1 MGNLLAESLKSERY
15 FGCPITTLRPSA
27 LVELGRA
34 MAHHG
39 LLVERVR
46 EFVTYVASEV
56 GTLPTSIGSKEAIKL
71 FPFVITSIQPAFS
84 ANERRFLG
92 TALKSVSKAEEALDR
107 FRYSSWGVSNGND
120 KKFSRSEHRKYKGL
134 GCRSDQT
141 DYTVNSLHKLA
152 MEISLAI
159 KHICKVEGILSN
171 RISEESHSLRKK
183 IDRRLAR
190 KVR

>member
-1 MGNLLAESLKSERY
+1 MGDLLSESLQSERY
-15 FGCPITTLRPSA
+15 YACPTTTLRPSA

-56 GTLPTSIGSKEAIKL
+56 RTLPPSIGSKESIKL
-71 FPFVITSIQPAFS
+71 LPFVITSIQPAFS
-84 ANERRFLG
+84 ANERHLLH
-92 TALKSVSKAEEALDR
+92 TALKSVTMAEEVLDR
-107 FRYSSWGVSNGND
+107 FRYSFWGIRPGND
-120 KKFSRSEHRKYKGL
+120 EEYTRSEYRKYKGL
-134 GCRSDQT
+134 GCCGDRT
-141 DYTVNSLHKLA
+141 DYTVTSLHELA

-159 KHICKVEGILSN
+159 RHIGKVQGILRDKIN
-171 RISEESHSLRKK
+171 EETQVLKKK

-190 KVR
+190 EMR